1 MNEEDQGRQ
10 VHDDEPEGQG
20 LPPEIAEVLARAQ
33 ANRGTGDGGSGD
45 MDGGGGPENRPRGGP
60 GRGDGSPA
68 ERGSPWDVRVQH
80 LTPELYYAVGTYF
93 RWWDER
99 QAQRGLYRDLN
110 EAQRFGLYL
119 SLTCRRDYLSDEV
132 RVPEDREYD
141 AIGVAVQGFKA
152 EIAANVKAE
161 RDSIVEPVHQ
171 GILAYL
177 ESALGQGL
185 IRPEVLRDL
194 PSLAV
199 LTGDFG
205 GGD

>member
-1 MNEEDQGRQ
+1 MAEEDAGRQ
-10 VHDDEPEGQG
+10 TEEQQPDGEG
-20 LPPEIAEVLARAQ
+20 LPPEIAEVLARVQ
-33 ANRGTGDGGSGD
+33 ANRGDAAGGTGD
-45 MDGGGGPENRPRGGP
+45 MDGGHGAENRLRVGG
-60 GRGDGSPA
+60 GRGDGPPA

-99 QAQRGLYRDLN
+99 QAQRGLYRDLT

-119 SLTCRRDYLSDEV
+119 SLTCRRDYLADAA
-132 RVPEDREYD
+132 RAPDDREYD
-141 AIGVAVQGFKA
+141 AVAVAVQGFKA
-152 EIAANVKAE
+152 EIASRVKAE
-161 RDSIVEPVHQ
+161 RTSIVEPVHQ
-171 GILAYL
+171 GIRAYL
-177 ESALGQGL
+177 ESAMGQGL